1 MVTYNNLI
9 HKNTKHTPNEVFYS
23 NSQDLLN
30 EVKNNKIENFKYI
43 MNFDY
48 NFEFNENSF
57 LKNNFIIVNQRDK
70 NDNLYMVKN
79 KNKKINLFYKICCKI
94 NEVLGGGNYLI
105 EILNNYK
112 DYNIYAGNKFNIS
125 IDLLKKC
132 DIVTFGNIMKL
143 NNLDKISY
151 LSIINNEYES
161 KLSESGEEEEDDTK
175 LDNFN
180 KNNKNDL
187 LNNQLFISNS
197 I

>member
-9 HKNTKHTPNEVFYS
+9 HKNSKHTPNEVFYQ

-187 LNNQLFISNS
+187 LNNQLFRSNS